1 MKRKLDKE
9 HIDSIQALRDQ
20 FNETA
25 VFLGNISIEKHLAV
39 QQVSQLESREQEL
52 IARFEQLRQKEQDL
66 LEKLKERYGEGEINI
81 AEGTFTPAQ

>member
-9 HIDSIQALRDQ
+9 HVETIQTLRDQ